1 MHPAVLGG
9 GPGVAGHRAG
19 LDLAAAAAAALAWL
33 LGFSDPERGVGWNP
47 RSPAAPRWKP
57 GRTRA
62 LLDLA
67 GAPDRRLRVVTI
79 AGTNGKG
86 STGALLEA
94 IAIAAGR
101 RVGVFSQPH
110 LHDFRER
117 WRIGGQPIDAAALVA
132 GVDALKPLVEEL
144 ARRHPEAGQPSTFE
158 LTVVLAALAFADTEL
173 ALFEVGLG
181 GRLDPVNALH
191 PALTVMA
198 SIGLDHV
205 HILGG
210 SLAGI
215 ARDKA
220 AVMRPGVVALSAV
233 QPPAAERVLA
243 RAAEQ
248 LSARRAV
255 VAPLALAGPESLG
268 RGQPVVVPEIG
279 AATLSLLG
287 PHQRQNAALAVAAAH
302 ELDLPPDA
310 IRPGLAR
317 ARWPGRLEWV
327 PGRPLPPG
335 EGTPGLSPLPPGE
348 GGRRPGEGVV
358 STGSPV
364 LLDGAH
370 NPDGARALAAALDEL
385 APGQRYALV
394 FGCARDKD
402 AAGLLR
408 PLLRRAA
415 SAWMVAAN
423 EARAADPAALAATA
437 GRLGGRAEAAGS
449 VSAGLAAAR
458 ASRAPLVVVAG
469 SLRVVAEAR
478 KEVLT

>member
-1 MHPAVLGG
+1 V
-9 GPGVAGHRAG
+9 
-19 LDLAAAAAAALAWL
+19 DLAAAAADALAWL

-47 RSPAAPRWKP
+47 RSPAAPFWKP

-67 GAPDRRLRVVTI
+67 GAPDRSLRVVTI

-94 IAIAAGR
+94 IATAAGR

-110 LHDFRER
+110 LYDFVER
-117 WRIGGQPIDAAALVA
+117 WRISGQPIDAAALVG
-132 GVDALKPLVEEL
+132 GVAALKPLVEEL
-144 ARRHPEAGQPSTFE
+144 AHRHPEAGEPTTFE
-158 LTVVLAALAFADTEL
+158 LTVVLAALAFAETDL
-173 ALFEVGLG
+173 AIFEVGLG

-191 PALTVMA
+191 PALTMMA

-220 AVMRPGVVALSAV
+220 AVMRPGVVALSAA
-233 QPPAAERVLA
+233 QPVAAERVLA
-243 RAAEQ
+243 GAAEQ
-248 LSARRAV
+248 LSARRTV
-255 VAPLALAGPESLG
+255 VGPLRPAGSEAPG
-268 RGQPVVVPEIG
+268 RGQPVVVPGVGE
-279 AATLSLLG
+279 ATLALLG
-287 PHQRQNAALAVAAAH
+287 PHQRQNAALAVAAAR
-302 ELDLPPDA
+302 ELDLPPEA
-310 IRPGLAR
+310 IRPGLAQ

-327 PGRPLPPG
+327 PGLPP
-335 EGTPGLSPLPPGE
+335 LSPPI
-348 GGRRPGEGVV
+348 
-358 STGSPV
+358 

-370 NPDGARALAAALDEL
+370 NPDGARALAAALEEL

-423 EARAADPAALAATA
+423 DPRAADPAALAATV
-437 GRLGGRAEAAGS
+437 GRLGSRAEAAGS
-449 VSAGLAAAR
+449 VAAGLAAAR
-458 ASRAPLVVVAG
+458 ASRAALVVVAG

-478 KEVLT
+478 KEVIP